1 MSIALCMVVKNEAE
15 RITACLDSVIDIVDE
30 VHIADTGSTD
40 GTPELITKRYGIDV
54 THLRFEQDR
63 PCAVADPLNTL
74 CEHTRCEWILSL
86 DGDERLAV
94 SGGPVREAIMNSDDS
109 VCGYFGRWRNYVPHV
124 PVFDDYKLFVFRR
137 SFRKLGLIHENAQID
152 VRAAGGHA
160 QWLDGLVVD
169 HHPEACKL
177 PQKRS
182 LYRTR
187 LVHALEK
194 QPDWLRY
201 HWFLGYSR
209 FLDGDHDEA
218 IHWLDRLREPD
229 AARFPVEALNARM
242 VLIDIAAR
250 RGEREL
256 LTRLLE
262 ELVDFRRYVA
272 DDFEVAVNFRLPG
285 WIDEARRALSA
296 GRLDQIRAYRF
307 AY

>member
-15 RITACLDSVIDIVDE
+15 RITVCLDSVLDIVDE
-30 VHIADTGSTD
+30 VHIADTGSSD
-40 GTPELITKRYGIDV
+40 GTPELIARRYGIDV
-54 THLRFEQDR
+54 THHRFEWER
-63 PCAVADPLNTL
+63 PFAVADPLNEL
-74 CEHTRCEWILSL
+74 CERTNCEWILSL

-94 SGGPVREAIMNSDDS
+94 SGGPVREAIMNSADS
-109 VCGYFGRWRNYVPHV
+109 VCGYFGRWRNFVPHG
-124 PVFDDYKLFVFRR
+124 PMFDDYKLFVFRR
-137 SFRKLGLIHENAQID
+137 NFRKLGLVHENAQID

-177 PQKRS
+177 PGKRGQ
-182 LYRTR
+182 YRTR
-187 LVHALEK
+187 LMRALEK

-209 FLDGDHDEA
+209 FLDGEHDEA
-218 IHWLDRLREPD
+218 SRWLSRLCEPD

-250 RGEREL
+250 RGKRES
-256 LTRLLE
+256 LTRQLD
-262 ELVDFRRYVA
+262 ELVDFRRSVA

-285 WIDEARRALSA
+285 WIEAARRALA
-296 GRLDQIRAYRF
+296 ADRLDRIRAYRF
-307 AY
+307 AC